1 MVAPQ
6 NREENASEASLI
18 GQAKLMGSAKIPI
31 APLLPNLLD
40 VYGAPIKKKLEFKR
54 LKEGELN
61 YNDAVTVGRATCT
74 IKLAGD
80 YLTKFESVGEGVPG
94 APKKWISDIHQLPS
108 EDPNFYW
115 RIRCEAI
122 TGERMPLNDVVHQGK
137 PSCYI

>member
-1 MVAPQ
+1 
-6 NREENASEASLI
+6 
-18 GQAKLMGSAKIPI
+18 MGSAKIPI

-94 APKKWISDIHQLPS
+94 APKKWISDIH
-108 EDPNFYW
+108 
-115 RIRCEAI
+115 
-122 TGERMPLNDVVHQGK
+122 
-137 PSCYI
+137 